1 MHTCTHTHLHS
12 HPHTYT
18 HTCIHTRAHTYMHA
32 GTLAHTCAQ
41 ALMHTCMLKPHS
53 RVAGHSRMRTRS
65 ISNNRKDNKRMGERE
80 EQSEGSQ
87 DRRGRNGQ
95 AGKEGQRERL
105 ATLDSAF
112 PLSCPSGG
120 AVGGPLCTL
129 VLEVL
134 TWPGKGKGGLCAQLG
149 CSERGA
155 CQGRRGLCW
164 SLGGLAT
171 AGWPRCLHQGKG
183 GDDMSWN
190 TEGCCGLWSGKTG
203 L

>member
-1 MHTCTHTHLHS
+1 
-12 HPHTYT
+12 
-18 HTCIHTRAHTYMHA
+18 
-32 GTLAHTCAQ
+32 
-41 ALMHTCMLKPHS
+41 
-53 RVAGHSRMRTRS
+53 MRTRS

-149 CSERGA
+149 CSERGP

-183 GDDMSWN
+183 VMTCPGTQRVVVVSGVEKQGY
-190 TEGCCGLWSGKTG
+190 EGNCGGRGVAKKVSQGGRNQAKASVPGVWKREGNLRTPATG
-203 L
+203 GF